1 MKLKKIASLML
12 AGIMAV
18 SMLAGCSGNTI
29 NDNTGDDDSIDPGIN
44 GVSAAV
50 GALVKEELGDDY
62 PAYVTFSD
70 SAELNKDLQYAVEYA
85 GVMDIMP
92 NYIWSDTLTG
102 VANDVY
108 SRLQTAV
115 GDDANDGVDVGNIG
129 SDAILKAAEN
139 TGMTMEDAVA
149 VDMRAISSSIGENAL
164 NQLIAEKI
172 NEIVKIEDYLY
183 STQDGDDNNGSN
195 YNHTYTVSVSTYT
208 KTVNSSMNG
217 SLTSGTGNVQGA
229 ADPAVTF
236 VAIQVVRTSTHQ

>member
-12 AGIMAV
+12 AGVMAV
-18 SMLAGCSGNTI
+18 SMLTACG
-29 NDNTGDDDSIDPGIN
+29 DNAIDNNPGDDDSIDPGIN

-62 PAYVTFSD
+62 PAYVTFAD
-70 SAELNKDLQYAVEYA
+70 SAELDKDLQYAVEYA

-92 NYIWSDTLTG
+92 NYIWNDTLTG
-102 VANDVY
+102 VAGDVY
-108 SRLQTAV
+108 GRLQTAV
-115 GDDANDGVDVGNIG
+115 GDDANDGVYVSNIG
-129 SDAILKAAEN
+129 SNDVLKAAEN

-183 STQDGDDNNGSN
+183 STRDGNSNNGSN

-217 SLTSGTGNVQGA
+217 NVANGMQGA

-236 VAIQVVRTSTHQ
+236 VAVQVVRTSTHQ

>member
-12 AGIMAV
+12 AGVMAV

-50 GALVKEELGDDY
+50 GALVKEKLDDKY

-115 GDDANDGVDVGNIG
+115 GDDDPDVNVGNIG

-172 NEIVKIEDYLY
+172 NDIVKIEDYLY
-183 STQDGDDNNGSN
+183 STNDGSGNNGSN

-208 KTVNSSMNG
+208 KAVNSSMNG
-217 SLTSGTGNVQGA
+217 WLNSNGAGLQGA

>member
-12 AGIMAV
+12 AGVMAV
-18 SMLAGCSGNTI
+18 SMLTACG
-29 NDNTGDDDSIDPGIN
+29 DNAIDNNPGDDDSIDPGIN

-62 PAYVTFSD
+62 PAYVTFAD
-70 SAELNKDLQYAVEYA
+70 SAELDKDLQYAVEYA

-102 VANDVY
+102 VAGDVY
-108 SRLQTAV
+108 GRLQTAV
-115 GDDANDGVDVGNIG
+115 GDTGVLVNSIGDNDV
-129 SDAILKAAEN
+129 LKAAEN

-164 NQLIAEKI
+164 NQHIAEMVAPWVD
-172 NEIVKIEDYLY
+172 EYVY
-183 STQDGDDNNGSN
+183 STDDSTGNNGSN

-217 SLTSGTGNVQGA
+217 SLTNGSGNMQGA

-236 VAIQVVRTSTHQ
+236 VAVQVVRTSTHQ

>member
-1 MKLKKIASLML
+1 MKLKKITSLML
-12 AGIMAV
+12 AGVMAV

-50 GALVKEELGDDY
+50 GALVKEKLDDKY

-115 GDDANDGVDVGNIG
+115 GDDDPDVTVGNIG
-129 SDAILKAAEN
+129 SDTILKAAEN

>member
-12 AGIMAV
+12 AGVMAV